1 MLDLNLKVKVKNN
14 KTGEEKTESTVI
26 HLETFIQNSLDY
38 NQFRIGNVFLQGLFK
53 FAMKALNIN
62 LCNSDEA
69 ELYNLLCV
77 IDARI
82 NTLASDIKVYKDVED
97 RNYNISD
104 YTFTICKETFETI
117 NTIIIQYNLKRN
129 IMTLNKNTDKV
140 TELVNHLDYN
150 SKGKSYNIAC
160 ELESVNFLL
169 ERILKEYDAENR
181 NK

>member
-69 ELYNLLCV
+69 KLLDKLNT
-77 IDARI
+77 IDEGLNMGI
-82 NTLASDIKVYKDVED
+82 IYQSGE
-97 RNYNISD
+97 RNFRISD
-104 YTFTICKETFETI
+104 YTFTICDESIETI
-117 NTIIIQYNLKRN
+117 ETVLFSCELRKGIL
-129 IMTLNKNTDKV
+129 TLNKNADKV

-160 ELESVNFLL
+160 ELQSANALL
-169 ERILKEYDAENR
+169 ERILNEYAET
-181 NK
+181 K